1 MAAAPPQLLRQ
12 LSLLARENAIT
23 AQEKAQG
30 KEYIIAG
37 WSGSVDDLLRTVRD
51 CGSAV
56 GVGSSSPL
64 LARQASWGGSDAGSA
79 ATRESLPSV
88 GARGGSSVPAA
99 APAALIRQRSPEVV
113 TEGLLPWLAVQRLQ
127 QQGRSGIDAER
138 RLFMQCNL
146 EMRVLPGTHGG
157 DRAVLTGL
165 DTVGGWHGRE
175 RMEGG
180 EEHDMIVSSRRG
192 VGYRYVKT
200 LHDAIYGRV
209 EMRVECARCDGGAF
223 VGMRTHVWRDTP
235 TLVALKIMDKEGVLR
250 RRARGASAPSQE
262 DALNEMAGLLYLQSS
277 STCKYVSTIIELID
291 TGATLVKV
299 RRRLSLFSFLF
310 FSFFSFSFLFCLV
323 KVRRR
328 LSAARCAR
336 CCVVGPVG
344 AGRWRRLQPRR
355 VELDSLPCAL
365 MRRARH
371 CSMCS
376 PHTALAPTP
385 TLGRLLRSLSRARD
399 RRVHRLCVGRSL
411 RSSRRT
417 V

>member
-1 MAAAPPQLLRQ
+1 
-12 LSLLARENAIT
+12 
-23 AQEKAQG
+23 
-30 KEYIIAG
+30 
-37 WSGSVDDLLRTVRD
+37 
-51 CGSAV
+51 
-56 GVGSSSPL
+56 
-64 LARQASWGGSDAGSA
+64 
-79 ATRESLPSV
+79 
-88 GARGGSSVPAA
+88 
-99 APAALIRQRSPEVV
+99 
-113 TEGLLPWLAVQRLQ
+113 
-127 QQGRSGIDAER
+127 
-138 RLFMQCNL
+138 MQCNL

-310 FSFFSFSFLFCLV
+310 FLFFLSLFSFVSSKYVEDCPPHAV
-323 KVRRR
+323 H
-328 LSAARCAR
+328 AA
-336 CCVVGPVG
+336 VWSGPWAQADGG
-344 AGRWRRLQPRR
+344 A
-355 VELDSLPCAL
+355 CN
-365 MRRARH
+365 
-371 CSMCS
+371 
-376 PHTALAPTP
+376 
-385 TLGRLLRSLSRARD
+385 LG
-399 RRVHRLCVGRSL
+399 V
-411 RSSRRT
+411 
-417 V
+417 

>member
-1 MAAAPPQLLRQ
+1 
-12 LSLLARENAIT
+12 
-23 AQEKAQG
+23 
-30 KEYIIAG
+30 
-37 WSGSVDDLLRTVRD
+37 
-51 CGSAV
+51 
-56 GVGSSSPL
+56 
-64 LARQASWGGSDAGSA
+64 
-79 ATRESLPSV
+79 
-88 GARGGSSVPAA
+88 
-99 APAALIRQRSPEVV
+99 
-113 TEGLLPWLAVQRLQ
+113 
-127 QQGRSGIDAER
+127 
-138 RLFMQCNL
+138 
-146 EMRVLPGTHGG
+146 
-157 DRAVLTGL
+157 
-165 DTVGGWHGRE
+165 
-175 RMEGG
+175 
-180 EEHDMIVSSRRG
+180 
-192 VGYRYVKT
+192 

-299 RRRLSLFSFLF
+299 RRRLS
-310 FSFFSFSFLFCLV
+310 
-323 KVRRR
+323 
-328 LSAARCAR
+328 AARCAR